1 MIKRKAFGNIAAN
14 DIDPG
19 DLVLWTK
26 WNEIKKDY
34 DEKFGIVV
42 SINEEVRGSRMV
54 SVACVVPLVDPRIRL
69 DFFTM
74 SLKLVSKGSK
84 GAKKD

>member
-1 MIKRKAFGNIAAN
+1 LIKKESFGNVTAKN
-14 DIDPG
+14 IDPG
-19 DLVLWTK
+19 DLVQWSK
-26 WNEIKKDY
+26 WDDNKKTY

-54 SVACVVPLVDPRIRL
+54 SVARVVPLSDTATERV
-69 DFFTM
+69 FFTM

-84 GAKKD
+84 DIKKN

>member
-1 MIKRKAFGNIAAN
+1 LIKKESFGNVAAK

-19 DLVLWTK
+19 DLVQWSK
-26 WNEIKKDY
+26 WDDDKKTY

-42 SINEEVRGSRMV
+42 SINEQVRGSRMV
-54 SVACVVPLVDPRIRL
+54 SVARVVPLNNPNVEQ

-84 GAKKD
+84 GTKKN